1 MKEKLQQIKKQPY
14 HLILVMNE
22 NVQLQHLIQ
31 ITQYICHTQTR
42 YVTFYDIKGDLV
54 EHIQKLHSDI
64 LSKQFNKTYNSRSI
78 QINSFIPNKKQVQ
91 YEIKNEG
98 EQLYIQFLNLQS
110 NQKDFINLVKKSITK
125 NEEFVL
131 ERDLQSYRLI
141 NQNEGKDPSQVK
153 KYSTALLIQ
162 FDANFNGL
170 YGLPFQFLKSSEM
183 VFNQSIFNFAC
194 TRFIKCYQVYNQT
207 QQREG
212 K

>member
-1 MKEKLQQIKKQPY
+1 
-14 HLILVMNE
+14 MNE

-31 ITQYICHTQTR
+31 LTQYVCHTQTK

-64 LSKQFNKTYNSRSI
+64 LSKQFTEIYNSRSI
-78 QINSFIPNKKQVQ
+78 QINSFIPDKKQVQ

-98 EQLYIQFLNLQS
+98 EQLYIQFLNSQS
-110 NQKDFINLVKKSITK
+110 NQKDFINLVKKAITK
-125 NEEFVL
+125 NEGIAL
-131 ERDLQSYRLI
+131 ERDLLSYRLI
-141 NQNEGKDPSQVK
+141 NQSEGKDSSLIKQ
-153 KYSTALLIQ
+153 YSTALLIQ

-183 VFNQSIFNFAC
+183 VFNQSIFNFAS
-194 TRFIKCYQVYNQT
+194 TRFIKCYKLFNQT